1 MSSYRLPYR
10 SRSFPT
16 VSIMRTDRTSLCWSW
31 VLTWNGPTMCTLPAC
46 RPPRSPT
53 ARTVGS
59 RDGEQPRVSLGNIV
73 DYYTV
78 SFHSANGRRLPWDM
92 EGTVS
97 LAAVRDVRQTVSM
110 IASGGLWRDWNLH
123 AVGAVI
129 GTVNWPVVT
138 VSTVRETGS
147 LPARRCLFTCRW
159 GCDRDCQLARRH
171 GWHCARDW
179 QFACTKVFIYLSLG
193 LW

>member
-1 MSSYRLPYR
+1 MCSYRLPYR

-16 VSIMRTDRTSLCWSW
+16 VSIMRTGRTSLCWGW
-31 VLTWNGPTMCTLPAC
+31 ALTWNGRTMCTLPAC
-46 RPPRSPT
+46 RPQRSPT

-92 EGTVS
+92 EGTVNS
-97 LAAVRDVRQTVSM
+97 PAVRVVRQIVSM
-110 IASGGLWRDWNLH
+110 IASGGLWRDWNLP

-129 GTVNWPVVT
+129 GTVNLSVFT

-147 LPARRCLFTCRW
+147 S
-159 GCDRDCQLARRH
+159 Q
-171 GWHCARDW
+171 
-179 QFACTKVFIYLSLG
+179 VSIYLPLG